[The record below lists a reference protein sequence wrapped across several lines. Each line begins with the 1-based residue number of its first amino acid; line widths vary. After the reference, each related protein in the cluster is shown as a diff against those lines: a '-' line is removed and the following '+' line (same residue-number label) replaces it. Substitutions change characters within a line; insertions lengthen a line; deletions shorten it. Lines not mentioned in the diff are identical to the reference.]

1 MNGSAS
7 LEEFLLEIREDNV
20 SGATHLVRKGA
31 QFLLNCLQEGKA
43 EEIWALGR
51 ALIDAQPS
59 MAPMVNLVNH
69 LFDAIE
75 SFKDPQSIQEQGI
88 AAVQGFLKGLS
99 KGGERIRGHALPLL
113 QWEKR
118 VMTLSY
124 SSTVLGVLEHAQ
136 AIEVICPEGR
146 PLCEGL
152 RTAKALGAKG
162 IRTRLV
168 VDSAA
173 PSLMGE
179 CDVVVVGADAV
190 TAEGVV
196 NKIGTYALALAA
208 RERNVPFYVLAGQEK
223 FLPFPL
229 RIEERDPKEIT
240 QEAIPNGS
248 VENRYFDCTP
258 LDLITGVVTQEGVMG
273 GKEIR
278 RHLEGM
284 KMSEGLK
291 AR

>member
-1 MNGSAS
+1 MKESAS

-31 QFLLNCLQEGKA
+31 QFLLACLKEGKA
-43 EEIWALGR
+43 EEIWALGK

-59 MAPMVNLVNH
+59 MAPMVNLVNG
-69 LFDAIE
+69 LFDAIKA
-75 SFKDPQSIQEQGI
+75 FKDPQSIKEQG
-88 AAVQGFLKGLS
+88 AEAVQGFLKGLS
-99 KGGERIRGHALPLL
+99 TSEEQIRGHALSLL

-124 SSTVLGVLEHAQ
+124 SSTVLGALEHAQ
-136 AIEVICPEGR
+136 PIEVICPEGR
-146 PLCEGL
+146 PLLEGL
-152 RTAKALGAKG
+152 RMAKALGAMG

-173 PSLMGE
+173 PSLMEE
-179 CDVVVVGADAV
+179 CDVVVTGADAV
-190 TAEGVV
+190 TPEGIV
-196 NKIGTYALALAA
+196 NKIGTYALVLAA
-208 RERNVPFYVLAGQEK
+208 RERHVPFYVLAGTEK

-229 RIEERDPKEIT
+229 RIEERDPREVS
-240 QEAIPNGS
+240 QEAIPRGR
-248 VENRYFDCTP
+248 VQNRYFDCTP
-258 LDLITGVVTQEGVMG
+258 LDLITGVVTQEGVMK

-278 RHLEGM
+278 THLEGM
-284 KMSEGLK
+284 KMSEGLR